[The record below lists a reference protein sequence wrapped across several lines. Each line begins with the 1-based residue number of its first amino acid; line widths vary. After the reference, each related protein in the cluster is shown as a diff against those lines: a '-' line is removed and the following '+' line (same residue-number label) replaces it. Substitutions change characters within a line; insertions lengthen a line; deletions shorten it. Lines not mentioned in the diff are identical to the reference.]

1 MRSLVKLMALSL
13 VLIGVAAIPFLALS
27 RQPAA
32 AQSSAAPRSINVTG
46 NAEVR
51 VVPDEVV
58 LTFGVETWD
67 KVLSAAKS
75 QNDERVQKI
84 IAVAK
89 EQGVPAERIQTD
101 FISIDPRYQDGYA
114 RQDFIGYFVR
124 KTIVITLRDVAKF
137 DALLSGALEAGATH
151 VHGVQFQTTELRKHR
166 DSARSLAIKAARE
179 KAEALAGELGL
190 KIGRATNIQ
199 ENQLWWWSSYSS
211 WWGYRG
217 GPQSQ
222 NVVQNAAGSGA
233 PSDSETTIAPG
244 QIAVSATV
252 TVTFEME

>member
-1 MRSLVKLMALSL
+1 MRTFVKLMALSI
-13 VLIGVAAIPFLALS
+13 VLIAVSAIPFLAIS
-27 RQPAA
+27 HQSVA
-32 AQSSAAPRSINVTG
+32 AQSSTTARTINVTG

-67 KVLSAAKS
+67 KVLSAAKN
-75 QNDERVQKI
+75 QNDERVKRI
-84 IAVAK
+84 IAVAND
-89 EQGVPAERIQTD
+89 QGVPAERIQTD
-101 FISIDPRYQDGYA
+101 FISVDPRYQDGYA

-124 KTIVITLRDVAKF
+124 KTIVVTLRDVSKF

-190 KIGRATNIQ
+190 KIGKATNIQ
-199 ENQLWWWSSYSS
+199 ENQNWWWSSYSS

-217 GPQSQ
+217 APQAQ
-222 NVVQNAAGSGA
+222 NVMQNAGGSGA
-233 PSDSETTIAPG
+233 PSDGGTTIAPG
-244 QIAVSATV
+244 QIAVNATV